1 MTEAAVPATA
11 PAVLVVEDEALI
23 ALLVEHILAGA
34 GYRAVWSRDGQPAPS
49 GGDGGEA
56 VAAVVNLG
64 LAGGLDGRDV
74 IRRLRASRPG
84 LPVAVVTGY
93 GPEAPQADLRGLG
106 GPTVRLAKPIN
117 GAELTAWL
125 SAALGPAPSGA
136 GPVLRRR
143 RRSDSGSGRRPA
155 GA

>member
-23 ALLVEHILAGA
+23 ALLLEDLLAGA

-49 GGDGGEA
+49 GGDAA

-143 RRSDSGSGRRPA
+143 RRSDSGSGRRPG

>member
-1 MTEAAVPATA
+1 MTEAALPATA

-23 ALLVEHILAGA
+23 ALLVEHILARA
-34 GYRAVWSRDGQPAPS
+34 GYRAVWSQDGRPVP
-49 GGDGGEA
+49 GGGGA
-56 VAAVVNLG
+56 VAAVVNLR

-106 GPTVRLAKPIN
+106 GPTLRLHKPFDCEELTLRLAELL
-117 GAELTAWL
+117 GA
-125 SAALGPAPSGA
+125 PAEPA
-136 GPVLRRR
+136 DPRRR
-143 RRSDSGSGRRPA
+143 ASDVLEPPA
-155 GA
+155 

>member
-1 MTEAAVPATA
+1 MPEAAVPTTA

-34 GYRAVWSRDGQPAPS
+34 GFRAVRSRDGRPGTGS
-49 GGDGGEA
+49 GGAGGA

-64 LAGGLDGRDV
+64 LGDGLDGRDV

-93 GPEAPQADLRGLG
+93 APDAPQADLRGLG
-106 GPTVRLAKPIN
+106 GPTARLAKPVD
-117 GAELTAWL
+117 GAALTAWL
-125 SAALGPAPSGA
+125 SAALGPAPPGA

-143 RRSDSGSGRRPA
+143 SDPAGSGRRTAAP
-155 GA
+155 